1 MRRHCVAARSS
12 GWNFIP
18 RRAASH
24 SAHLG
29 RTLRTM
35 NRVVVGLDIG
45 GTKLI
50 VASADMQGHIL
61 KRERASTPRGL
72 LEGLA
77 LIDEMIEQ
85 VREGAEIAGIGAAA
99 GGPLDWRTGVISP
112 LHQPEWREVALKE
125 RMERIYRCSFHV
137 DVDAN
142 LAALAEYHH
151 HARERPARLL
161 YLTISTGMGG
171 GLVENGLI
179 SRGMNGGHPEVG
191 HQSVHYR
198 LAEGRTVA
206 CPCGS
211 NGCLEALVSGNGI
224 RRLYRKPPEEL
235 SPPEWEEVAWNL
247 GQGLRNLAV
256 ICLPDEIVIGGG
268 VAFGARETLLAPAIE
283 VMRDH
288 LKIVPHPKV
297 SASELGEH
305 NVLAGAI
312 LLALSEG

>member
-1 MRRHCVAARSS
+1 
-12 GWNFIP
+12 
-18 RRAASH
+18 
-24 SAHLG
+24 
-29 RTLRTM
+29 M
-35 NRVVVGLDIG
+35 NRVVIGLDIG

-50 VASADMQGHIL
+50 VASADAHGHII
-61 KRERASTPRGL
+61 KRERASTPRSL
-72 LEGLA
+72 DEGLA
-77 LIDEMIEQ
+77 LIDEMIGK
-85 VREGAEIAGIGAAA
+85 VRDGVEIASIAAA
-99 GGPLDWRTGVISP
+99 IGGPLDWRTGIVSP
-112 LHQPEWREVALKE
+112 LHQPEWRDVGLKE
-125 RMERIYRCSFHV
+125 RMERVYNCSFHV
-137 DVDAN
+137 EVDAN

-151 HARERPARLL
+151 HGREKPSRLL

-179 SRGMNGGHPEVG
+179 YRGMNGEHPEVG
-191 HQSVHYR
+191 HQSVAYR

-235 SPPEWEEVAWNL
+235 TPAEWEEVAWNL

-268 VAFGARETLLAPAIE
+268 IAFGARENLIAPAIA

-297 SASELGEH
+297 STSELGEH
-305 NVLAGAI
+305 NVLSGAI
-312 LLALSEG
+312 LLALSDG

>member
-1 MRRHCVAARSS
+1 
-12 GWNFIP
+12 
-18 RRAASH
+18 
-24 SAHLG
+24 
-29 RTLRTM
+29 M

-50 VASADMQGHIL
+50 VASADAQGRII
-61 KRERASTPRGL
+61 KRERASTPRSL
-72 LEGLA
+72 PEGLS
-77 LIDEMIEQ
+77 LIDEMIGK
-85 VREGAEIAGIGAAA
+85 VRDGAEIADIGAAI
-99 GGPLDWRTGVISP
+99 GGPLDWRTGIVSP
-112 LHQPEWREVALKE
+112 LHQPEWRDVPLKE
-125 RMERIYRCSFHV
+125 RMQRHYGCPFHV
-137 DVDAN
+137 DVDGN

-151 HARERPARLL
+151 HTGIRPSRLL
-161 YLTISTGMGG
+161 YVTISTGMGG
-171 GLVENGLI
+171 GMVENGLI
-179 SRGMNGGHPEVG
+179 YRGMNGGHPEVG
-191 HQSVHYR
+191 HQSIAYR

-235 SPPEWEEVAWNL
+235 SAAEWEEVAWNL

-256 ICLPDEIVIGGG
+256 ILLPDEIVLGGG

-297 SASELGEH
+297 TTSELGEH